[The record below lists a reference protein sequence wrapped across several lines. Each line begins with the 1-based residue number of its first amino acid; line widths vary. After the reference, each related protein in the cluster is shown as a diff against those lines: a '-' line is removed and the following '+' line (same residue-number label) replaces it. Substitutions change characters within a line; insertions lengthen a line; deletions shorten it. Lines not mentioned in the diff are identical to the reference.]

1 MDRLFEFA
9 LNHPY
14 LVGAFFA
21 LLTAFIYTEMKRGG
35 QTVTPTQL
43 TLLVNQKNA
52 KVIDL
57 RNSPEFRDG
66 HITGSDTVP
75 YGQFNER
82 IPELVK
88 AAHPVILVCSLGQVS
103 AIAGRA
109 LQQAGLKEV
118 YRLSGGIA
126 GWKQAGLPL
135 IK

>member
-35 QTVTPTQL
+35 ETVSPTQL
-43 TLLVNQKNA
+43 TLLVNQKQA
-52 KVIDL
+52 KLIDL
-57 RNSPEFRDG
+57 RNSPEYRDG

-75 YGQFNER
+75 YSQFKDR

-88 AAHPVILVCSLGQVS
+88 AGHPVVLVCSLGQVS
-103 AIAGRA
+103 AMAGRA

-126 GWKQAGLPL
+126 AWRQASLPL
-135 IK
+135 VK